1 MRIRNSGN
9 SPQRSLSPPPPSPP
23 TPSFSTSPSHV
34 MVSRTNARL
43 SSIDSPVAQDGSVT
57 DDCWSVST
65 KESLGHSIF
74 GQTSTSSNSVSSS
87 LSFNGRWCEEE
98 RAIPLKKRRVVMLSY
113 ETKQQSRERMEK
125 DTLMEERNQNQR
137 CNRRNGKGWRCNKMK
152 VKGHSLCNHHLE
164 MQKMR
169 NSSTSST
176 TTNQGEDGDG
186 AGRPAFAV
194 RENKRVKVVKA
205 RSMSSLLRDTVP
217 LFYY

>member
-1 MRIRNSGN
+1 
-9 SPQRSLSPPPPSPP
+9 
-23 TPSFSTSPSHV
+23 

-57 DDCWSVST
+57 DDSCFWLRLFWNVAFY
-65 KESLGHSIF
+65 SLGHSIF

-87 LSFNGRWCEEE
+87 LSFNGMLLFFLWRWCEEE
-98 RAIPLKKRRVVMLSY
+98 RAIPLKKRRVVMVSY
-113 ETKQQSRERMEK
+113 ETKEQSRERMEK
-125 DTLMEERNQNQR
+125 DTLVEERNQNQR
-137 CNRRNGKGWRCNKMK
+137 CNRRNGKGWRCDKMK
-152 VKGHSLCNHHLE
+152 MKDHSLCNHHLE
-164 MQKMR
+164 MQRMR
-169 NSSTSST
+169 SSSTSTST
-176 TTNQGEDGDG
+176 STTNQGEDGDG

>member
-1 MRIRNSGN
+1 
-9 SPQRSLSPPPPSPP
+9 
-23 TPSFSTSPSHV
+23 

-43 SSIDSPVAQDGSVT
+43 STIDSPVAQDGSVT
-57 DDCWSVST
+57 DDSC
-65 KESLGHSIF
+65 LGHSIF

-87 LSFNGRWCEEE
+87 LSFNGMLFFIFLWRWCEEK
-98 RAIPLKKRRVVMLSY
+98 RAIPLKKRRVVMVSY

-194 RENKRVKVVKA
+194 RENNRVKVVKA